1 MEIWALLELKKAF
14 NQYNDVQTIVDIMHR
29 LTHEVSI
36 QTFVANEL
44 LLPTPKEEISGMLM
58 KQEDAH
64 FMSIQLNLFN
74 TFLYMVLF
82 TDDPEMEEICIIQ
95 CHVNHI

>member
-1 MEIWALLELKKAF
+1 
-14 NQYNDVQTIVDIMHR
+14 MHR

-36 QTFVANEL
+36 QSFVANEL

-82 TDDPEMEEICIIQ
+82 TSNPENGRTIICTKFVSYM
-95 CHVNHI
+95 CHINHLQVNGFGQKLM

>member
-1 MEIWALLELKKAF
+1 M
-14 NQYNDVQTIVDIMHR
+14 QTIVDIMHR

-36 QTFVANEL
+36 QSFVANEL

-82 TDDPEMEEICIIQ
+82 TDNPDIGSTIICTKFALYRWRI
-95 CHVNHI
+95 NHL